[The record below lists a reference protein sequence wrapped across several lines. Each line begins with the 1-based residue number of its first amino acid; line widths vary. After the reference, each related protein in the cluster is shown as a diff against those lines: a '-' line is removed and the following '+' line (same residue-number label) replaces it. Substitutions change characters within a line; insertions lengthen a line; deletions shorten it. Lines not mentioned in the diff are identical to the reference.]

1 MNETAPTT
9 TSPAATPV
17 APPAA
22 LPLVGVS
29 LASLA
34 ATHGLT
40 LVGPDRP
47 VRFLGRIK
55 ADREVMSDVLT
66 FVTAATWLDAFV
78 QSGHEAAIVER
89 RLVPAG
95 GLHPERSWLVAD
107 EPADTVFFRAHLALV
122 AAGQAPLLATSID
135 PSARIHPRAFVADN
149 VQIGPG
155 CRIDAGA
162 IVHANTV
169 LGSNVVVASGAVLG
183 SEGFETKVLDGKRQL
198 VPHTGGV
205 RIDDDCSIGA
215 NTVIDRGLFGT
226 FTHVRRGT
234 QIDNLCHIA
243 HNVQIG
249 EECGIVAQALVAGSV
264 RVGNGVWWGPAA
276 VSNHEVVVGDCAYI
290 GSGAVVVRDLPAH
303 ALAFGSPAKVRGW
316 ACRCRNKVEVVD
328 GRAVCS
334 KCGTTMEPDGD
345 GLRIV
350 ASTGAASTSG

>member
-1 MNETAPTT
+1 MSKQASSATSSAGSVTAMP
-9 TSPAATPV
+9 S
-17 APPAA
+17 A
-22 LPLVGVS
+22 LPLVGVT
-29 LASLA
+29 LAGLA
-34 ATHGLT
+34 ATHGLA
-40 LVGPDRP
+40 LVGPDLP

-66 FVTAATWLDAFV
+66 FVTAAVWLDAFV
-78 QSGHEAAIVER
+78 ASGHEAAIVER
-89 RLVPAG
+89 RLVPPAG
-95 GLHPERSWLVAD
+95 LDPTRSWLVAD
-107 EPADTVFFRAHLALV
+107 QAADTVFFRIHLALV
-122 AAGQAPLLATSID
+122 ASGQAPLLATAID
-135 PSARIHPRAFVADN
+135 PSARIHPRAYVADN

-155 CRIDAGA
+155 CRVDAGA
-162 IVHANTV
+162 IVHPNTV
-169 LGSNVVVASGAVLG
+169 LGANVVVASGAVLG
-183 SEGFETKVLDGKRQL
+183 SEGFETKVIDGRRLL

-328 GRAVCS
+328 GAAVCG
-334 KCGTTMEPDGD
+334 KCGTAMVTDGD

-350 ASTGAASTSG
+350 APAAPAATSV